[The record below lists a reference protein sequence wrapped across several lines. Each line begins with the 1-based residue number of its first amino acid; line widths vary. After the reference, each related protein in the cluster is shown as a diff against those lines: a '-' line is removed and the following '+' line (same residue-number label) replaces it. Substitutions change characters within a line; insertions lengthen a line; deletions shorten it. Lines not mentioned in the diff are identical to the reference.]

1 MKVRTTKQLE
11 EWSFS
16 TNSDSILSVSRNS
29 NNGRMDAPTNIR
41 GDALTKVKRTRPIR
55 PKTHA
60 LLFCVS
66 KLSHQLSKKMQV
78 IKKSDMLNIKVML
91 GNYTDAYENKDLETI
106 WRILNQDIKKHHV
119 IEYHKAMEGS
129 YHESEYGVGTSDI
142 EKEKAMIR
150 KLEFK
155 KMVVDSETA
164 ATRAELLRIKEYS
177 KMADLAMKIHKLKKA
192 GARVPQKLS
201 RVVNDWYVMDEG
213 VDDGNSSV
221 EESSLESVGTEDARP
236 HEITVNARRMNKVPF
251 VGVDDEKC

>member
-78 IKKSDMLNIKVML
+78 IKKSDMV
-91 GNYTDAYENKDLETI
+91 
-106 WRILNQDIKKHHV
+106 ILF
-119 IEYHKAMEGS
+119 
-129 YHESEYGVGTSDI
+129 
-142 EKEKAMIR
+142 
-150 KLEFK
+150 KL
-155 KMVVDSETA
+155 
-164 ATRAELLRIKEYS
+164 Y
-177 KMADLAMKIHKLKKA
+177 
-192 GARVPQKLS
+192 
-201 RVVNDWYVMDEG
+201 Y
-213 VDDGNSSV
+213 
-221 EESSLESVGTEDARP
+221 
-236 HEITVNARRMNKVPF
+236 
-251 VGVDDEKC
+251 

>member
-236 HEITVNARRMNKVPF
+236 HEITGSSLF
-251 VGVDDEKC
+251 I

>member
-1 MKVRTTKQLE
+1 
-11 EWSFS
+11 
-16 TNSDSILSVSRNS
+16 
-29 NNGRMDAPTNIR
+29 
-41 GDALTKVKRTRPIR
+41 
-55 PKTHA
+55 
-60 LLFCVS
+60 
-66 KLSHQLSKKMQV
+66 
-78 IKKSDMLNIKVML
+78 ML

-192 GARVPQKLS
+192 GARVKII
-201 RVVNDWYVMDEG
+201 
-213 VDDGNSSV
+213 SV
-221 EESSLESVGTEDARP
+221 Y
-236 HEITVNARRMNKVPF
+236 
-251 VGVDDEKC
+251 